1 MPAFGDSRLESVAKK
16 ANVSERTARRWRDSG
31 DPRWDR
37 YTKDDREEFGKIMKE
52 LVPSMF
58 DEKDETPAT
67 KEKHPELDTE
77 IVRLSSLAEDLH
89 KRVKVAKKEER
100 SGLVQDYCRV
110 IETLRKL
117 RAERPDIEERE
128 GNMISVDEADK
139 LLKARDEALIPLLRG
154 MPKRLAPIC
163 YGRTALE
170 IETEIER
177 EVGQIMR
184 QVEQAL

>member
-1 MPAFGDSRLESVAKK
+1 MPAFGDSRLDKVAKL
-16 ANVSERTARRWRDSG
+16 VGISVRTARRWRDSG
-31 DPRWDR
+31 DPRWEQFYPKSKSAVPKENHTSTADPVGQTLNDEVIRLGKLASDLAGKIDLNDPEDR
-37 YTKDDREEFGKIMKE
+37 SALISDYTK
-52 LVPSMF
+52 
-58 DEKDETPAT
+58 
-67 KEKHPELDTE
+67 
-77 IVRLSSLAEDLH
+77 
-89 KRVKVAKKEER
+89 
-100 SGLVQDYCRV
+100 V
-110 IETLRKL
+110 IDQLRKL
-117 RAERPDIEERE
+117 RADRPGIEERE